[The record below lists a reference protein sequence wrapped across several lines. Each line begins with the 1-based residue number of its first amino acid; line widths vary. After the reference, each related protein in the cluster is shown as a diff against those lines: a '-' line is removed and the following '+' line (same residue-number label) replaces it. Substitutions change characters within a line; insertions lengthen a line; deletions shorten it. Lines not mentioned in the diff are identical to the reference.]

1 MSNTTASTRTDQATD
16 KKTLWDKIK
25 GIRFGMLTHRHKHE
39 GEEGDGRGLLHSHPL
54 TTQNKS
60 LDEGQVLYFF
70 ISQQS
75 EMATNLQRDPFVNV
89 SYADPKDDSYVSISG
104 MARVSRDAARA
115 EQLWSP
121 AAKAWFPE
129 GPADPDLMLLAVDIQ
144 HAEFWDVQESKMSQL
159 FKMAKANLMG
169 ERADI
174 GEHKKVDI
182 R

>member
-1 MSNTTASTRTDQATD
+1 MSNSTSNDTPTSD

-25 GIRFGMLTHRHKHE
+25 GIRFGMLTHRHKHQ
-39 GEEGDGRGLLHSHPL
+39 GSDGPGLLHSHPL

-70 ISQQS
+70 VSQQS
-75 EMATNLQRDPFVNV
+75 ELVTNLQSDPFVNV
-89 SYADPKDDSYVSISG
+89 SYADPKDDSYVSVAG
-104 MARVSRDAARA
+104 MARISRDPARA

-121 AAKAWFPE
+121 AAKAWFPQ
-129 GPADPDLMLLAVDIQ
+129 GPADPDLMLLEVDIQ

-174 GEHKKVDI
+174 GEHRKVDV

>member
-1 MSNTTASTRTDQATD
+1 MSSSTTSSRRDAQASD

-39 GEEGDGRGLLHSHPL
+39 GEEGRGLLHSHPL

-75 EMATNLQRDPFVNV
+75 EMVTSLQSDPFVNV
-89 SYADPKDDSYVSISG
+89 SYADPKDDSYVSIAG
-104 MARVSRDAARA
+104 MARVSRDPARA

-121 AAKAWFPE
+121 AAKAWFPK
-129 GPADPDLMLLAVDIQ
+129 GPADPDLMVLEVDIQ
-144 HAEFWDVQESKMSQL
+144 HAEFWDVQESKMAQL

-174 GEHKKVDI
+174 GEHKKVDV

>member
-1 MSNTTASTRTDQATD
+1 MSATSD

-25 GIRFGMLTHRHKHE
+25 GIRFGMLTHRHRHE
-39 GEEGDGRGLLHSHPL
+39 GGERSGLLHSHPL

-75 EMATNLQRDPFVNV
+75 EMASSLQADPFVNV
-89 SYADPKDDSYVSISG
+89 SYADPQDESYVSIAG
-104 MARVSRDAARA
+104 MARVSRDPARA

-129 GPADPDLMLLAVDIQ
+129 GPADPDLLLLEVQIEQ
-144 HAEFWDVQESKMSQL
+144 AEFWDVQESKMSQF

-174 GEHKKVDI
+174 GEHKKVEV

>member
-1 MSNTTASTRTDQATD
+1 MSTSTRTDTQASD
-16 KKTLWDKIK
+16 KKALWDKIK
-25 GIRFGMLTHRHKHE
+25 GIRFGMLTHHHKHQ
-39 GEEGDGRGLLHSHPL
+39 GSDGPGRLHSHPL

-75 EMATNLQRDPFVNV
+75 EMVTSLQNDPIVNV
-89 SYADPKDDSYVSISG
+89 SYADPKDDSYVSIAG
-104 MARVSRDAARA
+104 MARVSRDPARA
-115 EQLWSP
+115 ELLWSP
-121 AAKAWFPE
+121 AAQAWFPQ
-129 GPADPDLMLLAVDIQ
+129 GPADPDLMLLEVDIH

-174 GEHKKVDI
+174 GEHKTVDVH
-182 R
+182 